1 MSKAQNSD
9 GVLNRCDH
17 GLDAPVLVNYQA
29 CNDVTWQLSETEILA
44 LEVPLTVT
52 VASALHVHMGHGQRE
67 GRFAAR
73 DHLQRLTKRK
83 KAAGTNL

>member
-1 MSKAQNSD
+1 M
-9 GVLNRCDH
+9 
-17 GLDAPVLVNYQA
+17 LVYYQA
-29 CNDVTWQLSETEILA
+29 CNDVTCLLPETEILA

-52 VASALHVHMGHGQRE
+52 DAPALPVHMGHGQRE
-67 GRFAAR
+67 GRFDAR

>member
-1 MSKAQNSD
+1 MN
-9 GVLNRCDH
+9 H
-17 GLDAPVLVNYQA
+17 QA
-29 CNDVTWQLSETEILA
+29 CNDVTCLLPETEILA

-52 VASALHVHMGHGQRE
+52 DVPALLVHMGHGQRE
-67 GRFAAR
+67 GRFDAR